1 MESRQQI
8 QERRQQLVEEML
20 QFPSMKRGTLNE
32 QFLRVPRKGHREPAL
47 RGPYYVLSR
56 KEKGKTVSQR
66 VAPEDLARVREDI
79 ARHRRF
85 LELCRALAD
94 LTEQLGELAEGAEE
108 EAQKKTAN
116 APSRRTRKSR
126 G

>member
-8 QERRQQLVEEML
+8 QERRQQIVEEML
-20 QFPSMKRGTLNE
+20 RFPSMKRGTLNK

-56 KEKGKTVSQR
+56 KENGKTVSQR
-66 VAPEDLARVREDI
+66 VAGEDLERVREDV

-85 LELCRALAD
+85 LELCRELAD
-94 LTEQLGELAEGAEE
+94 LTEQLGERAGGAEDE
-108 EAQKKTAN
+108 TLKKTPN
-116 APSRRTRKSR
+116 SPSRRTRR
-126 G
+126 